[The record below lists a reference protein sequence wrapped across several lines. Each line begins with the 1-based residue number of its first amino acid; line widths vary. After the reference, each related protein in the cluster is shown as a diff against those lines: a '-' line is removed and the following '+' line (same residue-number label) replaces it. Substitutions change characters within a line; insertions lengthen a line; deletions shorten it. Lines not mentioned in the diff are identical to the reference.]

1 MVLYISWCRKGRCKT
16 GKIEAVSE
24 GTANIRVVVT
34 GDNLESTTALI
45 TVEVD
50 DPAMYRVKG
59 PGIGETYK
67 NHTRMW
73 NQDKNMSVVLGG
85 WLFSDDVK
93 K

>member
-24 GTANIRVVVT
+24 GTAKIRVVVT

-50 DPAMYRVKG
+50 DKAMYRVKG
-59 PGIGETYK
+59 SGETYN

-85 WLFSDDVK
+85 WLFSDDVTK